1 MKRIQVTEN
10 ELKNIIQESV
20 VSILMEEYAAGQVPM
35 QQAPQ
40 QQNQGFLD
48 RAKRVKN
55 LNATLVNVWKEADA
69 LGLTD
74 VKKWLGMAIASLD
87 KEFIGDTV
95 SNGFNKAKETVKG
108 WLGN

>member
-87 KEFIGDTV
+87 KEFASDTIGNAV
-95 SNGFNKAKETVKG
+95 QKGKEKIQG
-108 WLGN
+108 WFK